1 MNKDQ
6 KIALVTGANRGIG
19 KEIAKQLAEKGI
31 TTLFSARSQKKAE
44 DAASEISDKNII
56 PLKLDVNDQN
66 SIAYVRDWI
75 KREYGKLDILINNA
89 GINYDT
95 WHNASNADIE
105 NIKETFDTNFFAVI
119 ETTQIL
125 MPMLSKARHA
135 RIINMSSSAGALNG
149 MGGGTPGYSASKA
162 ALNVFTIKLSEE
174 IQEKGFSV
182 NSVCPGWVRT
192 DMGGPNADLSVE
204 EGADTAVWLATE
216 APESLT
222 GKFMKERK
230 ERSW

>member
-19 KEIAKQLAEKGI
+19 KEIAKQLAAKNVI
-31 TTLFSARSQKKAE
+31 TLLSARSQKKAE
-44 DAASEISDKNII
+44 EAASEISDKNII

-95 WHNASNADIE
+95 YHDASNAEIN

-125 MPMLSKARHA
+125 MPMLVKARHA

-174 IQEKGFSV
+174 IKGKGFSV